1 MKNAVIN
8 GTGIMCTVELYT
20 AADKYKPGC
29 CTGGISVVGTIIASI
44 IMVKILFLELLV
56 LAAVVSAVV
65 VKHAGP
71 FVGWSNSWA
80 VEIEGGNDK
89 ATEIAQKHG
98 FVNLGQVKNR
108 V

>member
-1 MKNAVIN
+1 MESGSCAQWS
-8 GTGIMCTVELYT
+8 Y
-20 AADKYKPGC
+20 AAANKYKPAC
-29 CTGGISVVGTIIASI
+29 STGGTIIVSI
-44 IMVKILFLELLV
+44 IMVKILLLELLV
-56 LAAVVSAVV
+56 LAAVVRAVV

-98 FVNLGQVKNR
+98 FVNLGQV
-108 V
+108 